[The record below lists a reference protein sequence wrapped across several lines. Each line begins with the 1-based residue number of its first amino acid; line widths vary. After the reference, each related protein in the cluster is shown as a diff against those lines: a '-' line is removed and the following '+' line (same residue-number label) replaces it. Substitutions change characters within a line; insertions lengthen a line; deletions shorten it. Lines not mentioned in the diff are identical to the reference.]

1 MALLLASD
9 APGRTLSPA
18 SAVVAFPSPGNVT
31 VARLTLSGSG
41 PPRLALLRPRTL
53 PPGAYAV
60 ASVAGAR
67 AGRRELTVA
76 VVAPQA
82 PGLRSGTRP
91 ASLSLGLPAGF
102 TLVTPPAVSRDVLY
116 ANPRP
121 RFDFVPGG
129 TGFVVA
135 GSRNVPK
142 LPIARLV
149 EDAQRLAFDQNVPL
163 ADAGLLELP
172 YVSVEL
178 AKSGATLRATI
189 GLSALDQVN
198 AIELRFPPTARV
210 VGASGPAAAQ
220 ALPMGSSVQLIATRG
235 VFEAGIPYAFTL
247 RLSGMP
253 KAGTY
258 VGVRAS
264 VHYFESSLPFT
275 ERFAIP

>member
-18 SAVVAFPSPGNVT
+18 SVVVAFPSPGNVT

-41 PPRLALLRPRTL
+41 APRLALLRPRTL

-60 ASVAGAR
+60 ASVTGAR

-82 PGLRSGTRP
+82 PLRSGTRP

-102 TLVTPPAVSRDVLY
+102 TLVTPPAVARDVLY

-129 TGFVVA
+129 AGLVVA
-135 GSRNVPK
+135 GSRNAPK

-149 EDAQRLAFDQNVPL
+149 EDAQRLAFDENVPL

-178 AKSGATLRATI
+178 ARSGTTLRATI
-189 GLSALDQVN
+189 GLSALSQVN
-198 AIELRFPPTARV
+198 AIELRFPPAARV
-210 VGASGPAAAQ
+210 LSASGPAAAQ
-220 ALPMGSSVQLIATRG
+220 ALPTGSSVQLIATRG

-247 RLSGMP
+247 RLSAMP

-258 VGVRAS
+258 VAVRAS

-275 ERFAIP
+275 ERIAIP